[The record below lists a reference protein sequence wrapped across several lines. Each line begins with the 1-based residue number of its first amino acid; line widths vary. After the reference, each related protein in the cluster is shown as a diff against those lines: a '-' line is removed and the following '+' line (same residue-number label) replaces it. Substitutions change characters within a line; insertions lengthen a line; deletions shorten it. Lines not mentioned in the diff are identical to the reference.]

1 MELWLCKVLQVVG
14 IALPL
19 MFACLLVLSIFNVL
33 DYLKVYRNTYD
44 SKSTTNKSY
53 ALLITW
59 IAAAVISIIGIVAI
73 PVGLF
78 VGIPGIW

>member
-53 ALLITW
+53 TLLIIW
-59 IAAAVISIIGIVAI
+59 IAVAVISIIGIVAI